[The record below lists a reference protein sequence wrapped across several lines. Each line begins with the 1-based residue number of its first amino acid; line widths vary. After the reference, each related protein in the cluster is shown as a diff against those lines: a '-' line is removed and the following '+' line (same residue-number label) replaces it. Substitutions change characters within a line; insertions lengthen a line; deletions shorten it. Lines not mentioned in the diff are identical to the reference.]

1 MQASPPD
8 KLFKYVSPKPRVVE
22 DLFGHLLIRYTHPSC
37 FNDPFDMLPCI
48 EPVTDSDR
56 QHSLDTACRGQY
68 RRYVL
73 SRSGMST
80 PPSSFDE
87 FRNNRWLEWNQPN
100 LNTLEGD
107 YKKRALN
114 QFQKDHEDV
123 GVLSLTAND
132 ESLLMWAHYAQS
144 HKGMLIEFR
153 PSKLFTEPEKLLVE
167 VEYSSKRPSVNIGI
181 SGQQDDF
188 SKKTAPYRVKSCEW
202 QYEAEWRAFA
212 LLSTCNKRV
221 VSDENEV
228 IQFFRLS
235 PHAIQRI
242 VLGCR
247 ISKPDQEM
255 LLRAVKSNRE
265 LRHVRIEHAEIEEKE
280 FRLNY
285 MPGPNPF

>member
-1 MQASPPD
+1 MKASPPA
-8 KLFKYVSPKPRVVE
+8 KLFKYVSPKPRVV
-22 DLFGHLLIRYTHPSC
+22 DSLFGHLLIRYTPPFR

-56 QHSLDTACRGQY
+56 QHSLDTVCRMHY
-68 RRYVL
+68 RRFVL
-73 SRSGMST
+73 SPRGMGA
-80 PPSSFDE
+80 PPPSFDE
-87 FRNNRWLEWNQPN
+87 FRNKWLEQNQPN
-100 LNTLEGD
+100 LNTLKGD
-107 YKKRALN
+107 YKKRALKE
-114 QFQKDHEDV
+114 FQKDHEDV

-144 HKGMLIEFR
+144 HEGMLIEFR
-153 PSKLFTEPEKLLVE
+153 PSKMFTEPEKFLVR
-167 VEYSSKRPSVNIGI
+167 VEYSSNRPSVNIGV

-212 LLSTCNKRV
+212 LLSTCDKRV

-228 IQFFRLS
+228 IQLFRLS
-235 PHAIQRI
+235 PYAIQRI
-242 VLGCR
+242 VLGRR

-265 LRHVRIEHAEIEEKE
+265 LRHVRIEHAEIDEKE
-280 FRLNY
+280 FRLKY